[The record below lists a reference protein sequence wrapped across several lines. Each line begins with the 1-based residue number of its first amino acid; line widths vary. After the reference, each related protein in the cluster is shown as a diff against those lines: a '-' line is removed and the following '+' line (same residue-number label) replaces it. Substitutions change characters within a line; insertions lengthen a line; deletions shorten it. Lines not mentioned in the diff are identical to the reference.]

1 MINLGVISKS
11 DKLTN
16 HTSSDKIK
24 MCDDEDGGHF
34 IAFFAKKI
42 WSAFFTRCVKD
53 FRKFLI
59 IVEAK

>member
-34 IAFFAKKI
+34 IAFFAKK
-42 WSAFFTRCVKD
+42 SGLHFSQDA
-53 FRKFLI
+53 
-59 IVEAK
+59 